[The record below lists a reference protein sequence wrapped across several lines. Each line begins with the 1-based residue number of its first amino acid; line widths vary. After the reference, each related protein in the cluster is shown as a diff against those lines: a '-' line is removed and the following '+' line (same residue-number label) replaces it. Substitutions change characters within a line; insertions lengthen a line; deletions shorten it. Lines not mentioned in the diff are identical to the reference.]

1 MQCVLSVIRCPEI
14 YELCLNSTVDDPAS
28 SALRRL
34 QVMIKRLDSF
44 LADCNIVFQFLRS
57 VAQGAYS
64 RVSCVPL
71 VRIHSAPL
79 PFQAL
84 QATFDRMTLFLTL
97 VSLLAEVV
105 FGILIIVVALA
116 LITDLLCLDFLV
128 PPLEYKPVL
137 VRVLGI
143 ERPLARLA
151 CEVLQ

>member
-1 MQCVLSVIRCPEI
+1 
-14 YELCLNSTVDDPAS
+14 
-28 SALRRL
+28 
-34 QVMIKRLDSF
+34 
-44 LADCNIVFQFLRS
+44 
-57 VAQGAYS
+57 
-64 RVSCVPL
+64 
-71 VRIHSAPL
+71 
-79 PFQAL
+79 
-84 QATFDRMTLFLTL
+84 MTLFLTL

-137 VRVLGI
+137 TRVLGI